1 MILPQQRLPVNET
14 CFANRKSFEFVT
26 GRHSTLSIKLREQVE
41 TKKAQHEA
49 APVDG

>member
-1 MILPQQRLPVNET
+1 MLPEPRLPVNET
-14 CFANRKSFEFVT
+14 RFASQKSFEFVT
-26 GRHSTLSIKLREQVE
+26 GRHSTLSIKLRDPVE